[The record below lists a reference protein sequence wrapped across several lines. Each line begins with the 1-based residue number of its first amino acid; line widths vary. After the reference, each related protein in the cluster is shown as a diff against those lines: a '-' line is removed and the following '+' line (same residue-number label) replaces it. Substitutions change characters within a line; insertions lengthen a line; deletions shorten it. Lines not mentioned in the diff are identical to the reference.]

1 MRIIF
6 AISGASGMPLAA
18 TALSYISALPDIEL
32 HLIISHAAY
41 QVMRTENLR
50 EAFFPTKFA
59 SHIHEAEDFS
69 APPASGS
76 WLHDGMIVCPCSMS
90 SLASIATGAGSNL
103 IHRAA
108 DVALKER
115 RPLILVIRETPL
127 NIIHLNNM
135 RAVAEAGGIVMP
147 FIPAFYVGDNSM
159 KEAMRQFTGRM
170 LDLLHIPHKL
180 CERWQEG

>member
-6 AISGASGMPLAA
+6 AISGASGIPLAVS
-18 TALSYISALPDIEL
+18 ALSYISALPDIEL
-32 HLIISHAAY
+32 HLVISRAAF
-41 QVMRTENLR
+41 QVMRAENCRDVAL
-50 EAFFPTKFA
+50 FTKLAKF
-59 SHIHEAEDFS
+59 IYEAEDFS

-90 SLASIATGAGSNL
+90 SLAAIATGAGSNL
-103 IHRAA
+103 VHRAA

-115 RPLILVIRETPL
+115 RPLVLVIRETPL
-127 NIIHLNNM
+127 NLIQLKNM
-135 RAVAEAGGIVMP
+135 CSVTEAGGIIMP

-159 KEAMRQFTGRM
+159 EEAMRQFTGRM

-180 CERWQEG
+180 CKRWQEE